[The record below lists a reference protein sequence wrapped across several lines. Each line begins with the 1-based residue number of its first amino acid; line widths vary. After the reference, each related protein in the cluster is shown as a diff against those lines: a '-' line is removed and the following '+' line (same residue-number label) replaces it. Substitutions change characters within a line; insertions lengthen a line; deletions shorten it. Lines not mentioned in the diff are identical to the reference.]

1 MKYTYEI
8 DKLSR
13 KIILVYTNCE
23 SYLNILKKRYY
34 NIDKNKNSF
43 DINRYNKDKF
53 DLKETDYLYYRQI
66 LNKCLKKILLLNHC
80 LIDNKYEFIKYNFN
94 KKVCR

>member
-43 DINRYNKDKF
+43 DINRYNKNKF
-53 DLKETDYLYYRQI
+53 DLKETDYFVLSINTEQNI
-66 LNKCLKKILLLNHC
+66 
-80 LIDNKYEFIKYNFN
+80 
-94 KKVCR
+94 